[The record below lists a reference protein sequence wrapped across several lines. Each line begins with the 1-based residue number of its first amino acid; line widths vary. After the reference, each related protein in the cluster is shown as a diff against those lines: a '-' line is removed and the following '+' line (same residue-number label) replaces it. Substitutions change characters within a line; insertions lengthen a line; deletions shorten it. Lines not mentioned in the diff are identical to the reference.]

1 MYRDLAGLATG
12 LGERKGS
19 MPQDL
24 SSSNLQQMA
33 NAVRALS
40 MDAVQ
45 NAGNGHPGMPMGMAD
60 VATVLFSKFLKF
72 DPKDP
77 KWADRDR
84 FILSAGHGSILQ
96 YSLLHLS
103 GYEDMT
109 IEEIKNLRQ
118 MGAKTAG
125 HPEFGH
131 ADGIETTTGPLGQ
144 GIANAVGFALA
155 ERMLNAEYGDELVDH
170 HTYVIAGDGCLMEG
184 ISHEAISLAGHLKLN
199 KLIVLFDDN
208 GITID
213 GPTNISVSDDQVARF
228 KASNWNAFEVD
239 GHDVDAVAAAIE
251 KAKSSDKPTMIAC
264 KTTIGFGAPTKAGKS
279 SSHGAALG
287 VEEIA
292 GAREAL
298 NWPHAPFEI
307 PDDIRANWSAAGS
320 RSRDER
326 GAWEGRLAAN
336 KGAAEFTRRMK
347 GDLPAGWEDKVAAY
361 KAQLLEDR
369 PTMATRAASG
379 KALEVLFD
387 AIPEM
392 VGGSADLTGSNLTK
406 AGKQGPLT
414 ADNYL
419 GRYIYYGVREHG
431 MAAAMNGIVLHGGF
445 IPYGGTFMVFTD
457 YCRPAIRLSALMN
470 QRVIYVMTHDSIG
483 LGEDGPTHQPVEH
496 LAALRAIPNL
506 KVFRPCDAL
515 ETMECWE
522 AALKS
527 EGPSVLVLS
536 RQNAPF
542 CRVGMSEDW
551 ADLGAFILSPASED
565 RQATLLASGTEVSMA
580 LDAQKVLESDGIPTA
595 VVSMPCWEKFLEQ
608 PPHYREE
615 VIRWDSL
622 HVAVEAAGSFGWD
635 RWIGRHGTVIGV
647 EGFGASAPAE
657 QLYEHFGIT
666 VDGIVNAVKSRL

>member
-1 MYRDLAGLATG
+1 M
-12 LGERKGS
+12 
-19 MPQDL
+19 
-24 SSSNLQQMA
+24 N
-33 NAVRALS
+33 
-40 MDAVQ
+40 
-45 NAGNGHPGMPMGMAD
+45 D
-60 VATVLFSKFLKF
+60 VSLEN
-72 DPKDP
+72 
-77 KWADRDR
+77 KWIGQR
-84 FILSAGHGSILQ
+84 
-96 YSLLHLS
+96 
-103 GYEDMT
+103 T
-109 IEEIKNLRQ
+109 LR
-118 MGAKTAG
+118 
-125 HPEFGH
+125 P
-131 ADGIETTTGPLGQ
+131 DGIEKVTGSAQYAADFSMPGMVWGKVLRSPHAHAVIKKIDTSKAEKLKGVLAVMTGDDLPLLPLDVPLPNGPNDIRW
-144 GIANAVGFALA
+144 IARGCMAREKVLYTGHPVAAVAA
-155 ERMLNAEYGDELVDH
+155 ASQSVAMA
-170 HTYVIAGDGCLMEG
+170 A
-184 ISHEAISLAGHLKLN
+184 LKL
-199 KLIVLFDDN
+199 IEVDYDVLPHVIDVDEAMAPDAPILHDWVN
-208 GITID
+208 TDGID
-213 GPTNISVSDDQVARF
+213 GPTNISVSDDQVVRF

-239 GHDVDAVAAAIE
+239 GHDIEAVTAAIE

-336 KGAAEFTRRMK
+336 KDAAEFTRRMK
-347 GDLPAGWEDKVAAY
+347 GELPTGWEDKVAAY

-387 AIPEM
+387 TIPEM

-457 YCRPAIRLSALMN
+457 YCRPSIRLSALMN

-506 KVFRPCDAL
+506 NVFRPCDAL

-565 RQATLLASGTEVSMA
+565 RQATLLASGTEVSIA
-580 LDAQKVLESDGIPTA
+580 LDAQKVLEADGIPTA